1 MAHLV
6 VFQVR
11 GRMLARLLVADCLW
25 DSRPM
30 SNGPER
36 PRRWNVDDDNWWLV
50 EGSRGSH
57 NMDSVN
63 EDFINL
69 RVFKKIVKYKEKY
82 LSILSKNTFL

>member
-1 MAHLV
+1 
-6 VFQVR
+6 
-11 GRMLARLLVADCLW
+11 MLARLLVADCLW

-50 EGSRGSH
+50 EGSCGSH

-69 RVFKKIVKYKEKY
+69 RVFRKIVKYKEKY